1 MSIRNKLLQDIL
13 SAIGGGGSVIW
24 GSITG
29 NIVDQTDLATVAKT
43 NDYDDLD
50 NKFNPE
56 TDVTVDRMVTGEYT
70 NASPS
75 TGIEYNTLY
84 DPAPITETT
93 TEVSAIALVTA
104 GGLQYA
110 VFSRL
115 SATAL
120 VTNPDVRI
128 SRSSTFPGVTG
139 STELTYWYDSVT
151 STIHME
157 ADFNGGGKVL
167 DELQIVSA
175 FDGLVSV

>member
-1 MSIRNKLLQDIL
+1 MSIRNQLLQDIL

-29 NIVDQTDLATVAKT
+29 TIADQIDLAEVAKT

-50 NKFNPE
+50 NKFNAE
-56 TDVTVDRMVTGEYT
+56 TDVIIERMVNSEYV

-75 TGIEYNTLY
+75 TGVEYNTLY
-84 DPAPITETT
+84 NPDPVTETT
-93 TEVSAIALVTA
+93 TEISAIALVTA

-115 SATAL
+115 SATAM

-128 SRSSTFPGVTG
+128 SRSATFPGVTG

-175 FDGLVSV
+175 FDGIVNV